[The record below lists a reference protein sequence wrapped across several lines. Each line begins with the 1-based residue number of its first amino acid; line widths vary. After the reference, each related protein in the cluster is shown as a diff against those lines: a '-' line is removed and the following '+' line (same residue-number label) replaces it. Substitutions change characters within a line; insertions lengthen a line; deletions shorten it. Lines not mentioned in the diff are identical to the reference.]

1 MQEGG
6 RLQVKYMVS
15 DKTPSRA
22 QLWLGL
28 TRPRTLLSGLSSVLV
43 AIFYASSLG
52 PIDPLRTTLLLIVA
66 ISAQIGS
73 NIANDLIDFKKGADT
88 DERTGPLRPLSKGL
102 LTEGEVRRAL
112 YISLAVLLVS
122 GIALVALSSW
132 WLLLVGLAVALGIF
146 AYSGG
151 PYPLSYHGLGDVAV
165 LVFFGWVPVVTSFFI
180 LRGTI
185 ANPVVWHLATA
196 IGLASVNI
204 LIVNNYRDV
213 DEDRKVGKR
222 TLIVHMGRDFA
233 PRFYLTCGLLS
244 MGLLY
249 PIYSF
254 WGMLLMLPYVIAFS
268 MTHRQLQEAEGS
280 ALNKTLGAT
289 ARNVFFLAL
298 LIGAMLL
305 LKS

>member
-1 MQEGG
+1 
-6 RLQVKYMVS
+6 MVS

-43 AIFYASSLG
+43 SIFYASSLG

-112 YISLAVLLVS
+112 YISLAVLLIS

-185 ANPVVWHLATA
+185 YDPVVWHLATA

-213 DEDRKVGKR
+213 DEDRKAGKR
-222 TLIVHMGRDFA
+222 TLIVRMGRDFA

-268 MTHRQLQEAEGS
+268 MAHRQLQEAEGS

>member
-15 DKTPSRA
+15 DKTLSRA

-43 AIFYASSLG
+43 AIFYAASLG

-102 LTEGEVRRAL
+102 LTEGQVRRAL
-112 YISLAVLLVS
+112 YFSLAILLVS

-132 WLLLVGLAVALGIF
+132 WLLLVGVAVALGIF

-185 ANPVVWHLATA
+185 YDPVVWHLATA

-213 DEDRKVGKR
+213 DEDRKAGKR
-222 TLIVHMGRDFA
+222 TLIVRMGRDFA

-268 MTHRQLQEAEGS
+268 MTLRQLQESEGS